1 MAEFDLS
8 QDGKIKLVQDD
19 EITTLIDDKFTCRE
33 SDMDLLVVDTIILN
47 GEIIGGSGEE
57 TTSSLE
63 LDAITVGDL
72 TVSGS
77 ETVQSSATLTVD
89 GTLQTSGASSSA
101 FSGTAAFNNT
111 ATFNNTTTVNGS
123 FATDLNAASV
133 FAGTTE
139 FGNTNTFN
147 GSVTT
152 NSTVTLA
159 QGVTVNNLAEFD
171 QVDINSG
178 TIDNTVIGGDVP
190 NTITGTTITANAGF
204 TGNLSGDVSST
215 GTSSFNQINT
225 TGVLSASAAINVNGA
240 GISVVGGNLTVNPGA
255 NEYFII
261 GNLIGN
267 IQGSVVDNDGNV
279 VIDEAGDLV
288 GDITGNVTGNVTGN
302 LTGSV
307 FGPVFG
313 NVTATEGLSTFY
325 NLQVDNNAEIR
336 NNTTVWGNVDLRF
349 DDDSTLTSS
358 AYQIGGEDVVSFGRG
373 DPGPFN
379 SNLAL
384 GPNTLPVNLTGI
396 ETVAVGRD
404 ALSNL
409 TGGDDNVAVG
419 WSAGSTLT
427 SGANNIIVGH
437 NAQPSTTTTSNEI
450 TLGNS
455 SHTDLRAP
463 GLDFEV
469 HTGLLGGTL
478 NDTQLLASFKNKSG
492 TSNANYV
499 RIVQTRDSAGT
510 DWTTANT
517 RIQARTDTT
526 DQGYIQFNGT
536 GNTSGLSLGT
546 GTGSAPVDRL
556 VIDSAGNTEITTGN
570 LTVTAGTISD
580 NKGDVRRGDVVS
592 INSTPY
598 SIPSTASSTTFRIG
612 TGASVINLD
621 GNNFDSGDVFI
632 IYNQNATNL
641 TLNFSN
647 FQYVRKP
654 DDGGTNYNSSSLTL
668 LAYGICTVNCMNE
681 VSGLPRMVISGNV

>member
-1 MAEFDLS
+1 MAEFNLL

-19 EITTLIDDKFTCRE
+19 QITTLIEDVFTCRQSE
-33 SDMDLLVVDTIILN
+33 IDTLIVGNIILN
-47 GEIIGGSGEE
+47 GELIGGGGEE
-57 TTSSLE
+57 TTSSIG
-63 LDAITVGDL
+63 LDEITVGDL
-72 TVSGS
+72 TVTGS

-89 GTLQTSGASSSA
+89 GALQTSGASSSA
-101 FSGTAAFNNT
+101 FGGTAAFNNT

-190 NTITGTTITANAGF
+190 NTITGTTITANTGF

-215 GTSSFNQINT
+215 GTSSFNQITT
-225 TGVLSASAAINVNGA
+225 TGVLSAGAAINVTGA

-267 IQGSVVDNDGNV
+267 IQGSVVDNEGNV
-279 VIDEAGDLV
+279 VIDEAGDLL

-302 LTGSV
+302 LIGSV

-336 NNTTVWGNVDLRF
+336 NNATVWGNVDLRF

-358 AYQIGGEDVVSFGRG
+358 AYQIGGEDVVSFGQG

-384 GPNTLPVNLTGI
+384 GPNTLSVNSTGI

-455 SHTDLRAP
+455 FHTDLRAP
-463 GLDFEV
+463 GLGFEV
-469 HTGLLGGTL
+469 QTGALGGTL
-478 NDTQLLASFKNKSG
+478 NDTQLLASFKN
-492 TSNANYV
+492 TNSNTN
-499 RIVQTRDSAGT
+499 RISIVQTRDSAGT
-510 DWTTANT
+510 TWTTANT
-517 RIQARTDTT
+517 RIQAITDST

-536 GNTSGLSLGT
+536 GNTYGVSLGT

-556 VIDSAGNTEITTGN
+556 VIDSAGNTEITTGD

-580 NKGDVRRGDVVS
+580 NKGDVRKSGSVT
-592 INSTPY
+592 INSSPY
-598 SIPSTASSTTFRIG
+598 SIPSTASSTTFRCG
-612 TGASVINLD
+612 SGASVINLD
-621 GNNFDSGDVFI
+621 GNDFDKGDVFI
-632 IYNQNATNL
+632 IYNHLATDV

-647 FQYVRKP
+647 FNYVRKP
-654 DDGGTNYNSSSLTL
+654 DDSGTNYNASSLTL
-668 LAYGICTVNCMNE
+668 IAYGICTVNCMEE
-681 VSGLPRMVISGNV
+681 VTGLPRMVISGNV